1 MIFTL
6 AIGLT
11 LALLLGILAQRLQLS
26 PLVGYLAA
34 GIIAAQPWWGMPID
48 QHMVEEFSHIGVV
61 LLLFG
66 VGLQFHFKDLLA
78 VQKVAVPGA
87 GVCIPLMALGGMLMF
102 RVLGMGEP
110 SWLNGLMYG
119 LCICVSSTVVLT
131 RVLSDNKVFQT
142 PAGHTALGWL
152 VVEDIFTIILLVLLP
167 AVFSGESLGMAL
179 LLMAVKLA
187 ALIVVVALIGGKL
200 IGKVLTYVSRSAS
213 GELFTLAVLVCALG
227 IAVLSAYVFNAS
239 MEFGA
244 FLSGMVVGQSK
255 FANRAASDALP
266 MRDAFAVLFFVS
278 VGLGF
283 DVSGLITYWPLALG
297 TLLLCLFLKPIAAF
311 LMVRLTGKPM
321 RLALLVCGSLSQIG
335 EFSFILATLIAGTYK
350 MLPAEAANV
359 ITGVAIVSIVLNAAL
374 YRFVP
379 RTADALERRG
389 IGLPP
394 ANNEANVPAVTESR
408 DRIVIVGFGPT
419 GELIY
424 NTLKPFDLDMVI
436 IEMNIDTVN
445 RLSKAGLAVL
455 HGDARSRSIL
465 RAAGCDKAKGII
477 ITAPAAPAQQIA
489 QAARALNP
497 SVHVMV
503 HTTYIRNAQT
513 LLNEGAQA
521 VYSGEAEVAF
531 AMTSHVLRSL
541 GATEEQVQQT
551 RRDARRRF
559 FGELKAE
566 IGRVP
571 DKVLPPDHA

>member
-1 MIFTL
+1 MVFTL

-11 LALLLGILAQRLQLS
+11 LALVLGILAQRLQLS

-34 GIIAAQPWWGMPID
+34 GIIAAQPWWGLHVD
-48 QHMVEEFSHIGVV
+48 HEMVEEFSHIGVV

-78 VQKVAVPGA
+78 VQKTAVPGA
-87 GVCIPLMALGGMLMF
+87 GVCIPLMAVGGMLMF
-102 RVLGMGEP
+102 RCFGMGEHD
-110 SWLNGLMYG
+110 WLNGLMYG

-179 LLMAVKLA
+179 LMMAVKLA
-187 ALIVVVALIGGKL
+187 ALIVVVAVIGGKV

-297 TLLLCLFLKPIAAF
+297 TLLLCLLLKPLAAF
-311 LMVRLTGKPM
+311 IMVRLTGKPM

-350 MLPAEAANV
+350 ILPAEAANV

-379 RTADALERRG
+379 RAADALEQRG

-394 ANNEANVPAVTESR
+394 VSDATAVPEVTESR
-408 DRIVIVGFGPT
+408 DRIIIIGFGPT
-419 GELIY
+419 GELIH

-436 IEMNIDTVN
+436 VEMNIDTVN
-445 RLSKAGLAVL
+445 RLTAEGIHAL
-455 HGDARSRSIL
+455 HGDARSRTIL
-465 RAAGCDKAKGII
+465 QAAGCEKAKGII
-477 ITAPAAPAQQIA
+477 ISAPAAPAQQIA

-497 SVHVMV
+497 KVHVMA

-513 LLNEGAQA
+513 LANEGAQA

-531 AMTSHVLRSL
+531 AMTSHVLRAL

-551 RRDARRRF
+551 RRSARRRF
-559 FGELKAE
+559 FGELRAE
-566 IGRVP
+566 AMQKVERVR
-571 DKVLPPDHA
+571 